1 MDKLEKY
8 IVDKSK
14 PENDLL
20 AELNRET
27 HLKVLMPRMLSG
39 HIQGKLLTSI
49 ADMFKPLRILEIGTY
64 TGYSAICFAIGMPE
78 EGIIHTIEKNDEL
91 ESFAKSYFKKAG
103 FEKKIKLHIG
113 DALDIIPK
121 IDEKFDLISIDGDKR
136 QYLDYYHKVFPK
148 LKKGGYILADNVL
161 WDGKVVQE
169 IKQNDTYTKGIMAF
183 NDYVREDK
191 KVESFIL
198 PIRDGLFF
206 IKKIED

>member
-14 PENDLL
+14 PENELL

-49 ADMFKPLRILEIGTY
+49 ADMMKPLRMLEIGTY
-64 TGYSAICFAIGMPE
+64 TGYSAICFAMGMPAK
-78 EGIIHTIEKNDEL
+78 GIIHTIDKNDEL
-91 ESFAKSYFKKAG
+91 ENFAKSYFKKAG
-103 FEKKIKLHIG
+103 YENKIKLHIG
-113 DALDIIPK
+113 DALDIIPN
-121 IDEKFDLISIDGDKR
+121 IDEKFDLIFIDGDKR
-136 QYLDYYHKVFPK
+136 QYLDYYHIVFPK

-161 WDGKVVQE
+161 WDGKVVQK

-183 NDYVREDK
+183 NDYVRADNR
-191 KVESFIL
+191 VESFIL

-206 IKKIED
+206 IKKIVE

>member
-14 PENDLL
+14 PENELL

-49 ADMFKPLRILEIGTY
+49 ADMMKPLRMLEIGTY
-64 TGYSAICFAIGMPE
+64 TGYSAICFAMGMPV
-78 EGIIHTIEKNDEL
+78 EGIIHTIDKNDEL
-91 ESFAKSYFKKAG
+91 ENFAKSYFKKAG
-103 FEKKIKLHIG
+103 YENKIKLHIG
-113 DALDIIPK
+113 DALDIIPN
-121 IDEKFDLISIDGDKR
+121 IDEKFDLIFIDGDKR
-136 QYLDYYHKVFPK
+136 QYLDYYHIVFPK

-161 WDGKVVQE
+161 WDGKVVQK

-183 NDYVREDK
+183 NDYVRADNR
-191 KVESFIL
+191 VESFIL

-206 IKKIED
+206 IKKIVA